1 MPRALALVC
10 PRVIQ
15 GIRPYALYQAAL
27 RCAPIGSAA
36 MSAAMLQG
44 AVSTAE
50 LAVTEAA
57 AARAQV
63 RQAVAS
69 NQAVVRARRTHGVD
83 LDARVAKLVLELSG
97 LQLEQT
103 QARLQLEQA
112 ESRNAALEGQLEC
125 VEQAHELAPP
135 E

>member
-1 MPRALALVC
+1 
-10 PRVIQ
+10 
-15 GIRPYALYQAAL
+15 
-27 RCAPIGSAA
+27 

-57 AARAQV
+57 AARTQV

-69 NQAVVRARRTHGVD
+69 NQAVVRARRTHRVD
-83 LDARVAKLVLELSG
+83 LDARIAKLTHELNG

-103 QARLQLEQA
+103 QARLQLDQA
-112 ESRNAALEGQLEC
+112 ESRNATLEEQLEC
-125 VEQAHELAPP
+125 VEQVHELA
-135 E
+135 EQHKDAASNTVGFSSFRSVRSRNQ